1 MPVAPLCQLV
11 FMSRLASLF
20 ACLRDP
26 AYMLGS
32 LPSTLPTCFRPLVCT
47 NLLVG
52 LPVCLPVSCQ
62 TRHFPLPFV
71 IDCKF
76 PLCIAASLS
85 HCTASPKCCHRVR
98 FGICSCPSRLF
109 TSTFS
114 SIDLPACLPACLVTC
129 LVLLWHGSMN
139 GFPRSSSEISNLL
152 LPIAPFYPHVFIN
165 GPTCLLGDLLDPVA
179 CLPACPRF
187 CLPACS

>member
-47 NLLVG
+47 NLLGG

-85 HCTASPKCCHRVR
+85 HCTASPKCCRRVR
-98 FGICSCPSRLF
+98 FRICFCPSHLF

-114 SIDLPACLPACLVTC
+114 SMDLPACLVTC
-129 LVLLWHGSMN
+129 LILLHACLHALVSACLHAC
-139 GFPRSSSEISNLL
+139 PASC
-152 LPIAPFYPHVFIN
+152 LPSCLPE
-165 GPTCLLGDLLDPVA
+165 CLLA
-179 CLPACPRF
+179 CLPALGWVF
-187 CLPACS
+187 